1 MSLAADLAAFRA
13 RLPKRARLFIG
24 GCSGEPL
31 GLSDAFRAAPEL
43 ANGVT
48 FIGQWVPGINQTD
61 WASLHP
67 AAEAETCFLHPPL
80 RPSFDAGRTRILP
93 MTYFQSWD
101 WISTTPLE
109 GGILLVS
116 PPDTDGNVTFGVSAD
131 FGPALAARADVPLL
145 AVINANMPAPPH
157 TPRVPLSRFAQVTED
172 PSPLLSV
179 PPTPLAPAFAGIAR
193 HISGLVPDGAA
204 LQFGIGNVQQ
214 AVLTELAGRKGLS
227 IWSGI
232 ISDPVIGMLEA
243 DLTMQVT
250 TGVAVGTEA
259 LYRRL
264 AAEPRV
270 RFEPVSV
277 THNILRLAAIEK
289 FTAINSALE
298 VDLFGQANSEFM
310 SGRQIS
316 GTGGSTD
323 FLRGARASR
332 GGTGIIALAATARGG
347 AVSRIVPRLTPDATS
362 IARADMDVVITEFG
376 AARLRNLDLDGR
388 AAALIQ
394 IADPAHRDTLANAW
408 DHMRR
413 GM

>member
-1 MSLAADLAAFRA
+1 MSLNAALSAFRA
-13 RLPKRARLFIG
+13 RLPKRARLFTG

-31 GLSDAFRAAPEL
+31 GLAEAFRAAPEL
-43 ANGVT
+43 ADGVT
-48 FIGQWVPGINQTD
+48 FVGQWVPGINQTD
-61 WASLHP
+61 WAGLHP
-67 AAEAETCFLHPPL
+67 GAEAETTFLAPVL
-80 RPSFDAGRTRILP
+80 RASFEHGRTRILP

-101 WISTTPLE
+101 WIGQTPLD

-116 PPDTDGNVTFGVSAD
+116 PPDTDGNVTLGVSVD
-131 FGPALAARADVPLL
+131 FGPALVARADVPLL
-145 AVINANMPAPPH
+145 AVINPNMPAPPH

-172 PSPLLSV
+172 TSALLSV
-179 PPTPLAPAFAGIAR
+179 APAPLAPAFADIAR
-193 HISGLVPDGAA
+193 HICALVPDGAA

-232 ISDPVIGMLEA
+232 ISDPVIGMLDA
-243 DLTMQVT
+243 DPALKVT

-270 RFEPVSV
+270 RFEPVIV

-298 VDLFGQANSEFM
+298 VDLFGQANSEFIR
-310 SGRQIS
+310 GRQVS
-316 GTGGSTD
+316 GTGGLTD
-323 FLRGARASR
+323 FLRGACASH
-332 GGTGIIALAATARGG
+332 GGTGITALLSTAGGG
-347 AVSRIVPRLTPDATS
+347 ALSRIVPRLAPNAVTVS
-362 IARADMDVVITEFG
+362 RADMEVVITEHG
-376 AARLRNLDLDGR
+376 IARLRGLDLDAR
-388 AAALIQ
+388 ANALIA
-394 IADPAHRDTLANAW
+394 IAAPAHQAALANAW
-408 DHMRR
+408 DEMRR